1 MQEQKR
7 VSVKDI
13 AAHLNI
19 SLSTVH
25 KALTGKSGISEE
37 RRKQVLQTAQNL
49 GYVVNTTAQALSR
62 KDMNIGVI
70 LPLSW
75 QEYFSHLK
83 RGIEEQFLAMQEYRV
98 NGIFYFVPATPDDA
112 EVSNIKHWLSEKHI
126 DAVLYCAS
134 HYSINQLIANTLIQ
148 TDCPVFWVGGST
160 DIPFSISN
168 ITVDAELTGRLA
180 ADFICCTSSPSVKA
194 AMFTG
199 SMQTGIHKLKTDA
212 FCKRILENG
221 GEVLSVIETEDDP
234 QKAYYSMETLCSRNP
249 ELNAIYVN
257 TSTSEPV
264 CRYLEEN
271 GLADRITL
279 LGTDQFAVLTD
290 YMKRGI
296 MKATISQNQDE
307 VGRIAAASAYEYL
320 HRINTYGNAD
330 WKPERLVLI
339 KPNLLLKANIE

>member
-1 MQEQKR
+1 
-7 VSVKDI
+7 
-13 AAHLNI
+13 
-19 SLSTVH
+19 
-25 KALTGKSGISEE
+25 
-37 RRKQVLQTAQNL
+37 
-49 GYVVNTTAQALSR
+49 
-62 KDMNIGVI
+62 
-70 LPLSW
+70 
-75 QEYFSHLK
+75 
-83 RGIEEQFLAMQEYRV
+83 
-98 NGIFYFVPATPDDA
+98 
-112 EVSNIKHWLSEKHI
+112 
-126 DAVLYCAS
+126 
-134 HYSINQLIANTLIQ
+134 
-148 TDCPVFWVGGST
+148 
-160 DIPFSISN
+160 
-168 ITVDAELTGRLA
+168 
-180 ADFICCTSSPSVKA
+180 
-194 AMFTG
+194 
-199 SMQTGIHKLKTDA
+199 
-212 FCKRILENG
+212 
-221 GEVLSVIETEDDP
+221 
-234 QKAYYSMETLCSRNP
+234 METLYSRNP